1 MGKIWQVLPPISND
15 FIDLHSEYDRI
26 FLQLLFN
33 RGLKEKREIE
43 EFLNSDFKT
52 IPEPFLFKDMGSAVD
67 LIIEHIK
74 KQSKIL
80 VYGDYDADGVTSSA
94 LLVEILRILKAPVDV
109 YIPDRVSEG
118 YGLNK
123 KAIEEFAKNNIKL
136 IITVDGGIR
145 DKDEINFAKEKGL
158 DVIVTD
164 HHVAPEKENL
174 PECLIINPNVKDETY
189 PSKNLAG
196 VGVAYKL
203 AIAIIAKAKLPEEA
217 KEKLREQILDL
228 VAVGTVADCVSL
240 LGENR
245 TLVKEG
251 LKILNKT
258 KRIGLQKL
266 IKKAQISGKLESWN
280 IGFQLGPRLNAAGR
294 MEHANTA
301 FGLLITKDEQEA
313 ESLAE
318 KLNEKNIDRQRITEE
333 IMAEIEKQIS
343 SEKKEEDYIIIG
355 ICPLRKEDE
364 SEVWNEGVIGL
375 VAGKLCDKYYRPVLV
390 ITEAEDG
397 YKGSGRSI
405 EEFNIVA
412 AVEEAKEFLEKYGGH
427 PAACGFSIASSS
439 LEKFTA
445 KMREVAAR
453 ELAQINLQPK
463 LKIEAELD
471 LNKIGDELQG
481 NIEKFLPFGQ
491 DNPQPR
497 FLTKNAQIKDIMNMG
512 VDGQHV
518 KFRFNGFW
526 AIAFGRSE
534 EWKEFKIGDKVDIV
548 YYIER
553 NEFNGRSEVQMK
565 LVDIK
570 STINN

>member
-1 MGKIWQVLPPISND
+1 MLPKISND
-15 FIDLHSEYDRI
+15 FVDLHPEYDRI

-43 EFLNSDFKT
+43 DFLNFDFKM
-52 IPEPFLFKDMGSAVD
+52 IPEPFLFKDMGTAVD
-67 LIIEHIK
+67 LIIEHIR
-74 KQSKIL
+74 KQNKIL

-94 LLVEILRILKAPVDV
+94 LLVEILKILKAPVEV

-123 KAIEEFAKNNIKL
+123 KAIEEFAKNNVKL

-164 HHVAPEKENL
+164 HHAAPEKEDL
-174 PECLIINPNVKDETY
+174 PECLIINPNVKDEVY

-228 VAVGTVADCVSL
+228 VAVGTVADCVGL

-251 LKILNKT
+251 LKVLNKT
-258 KRIGLQKL
+258 RRVGLQKL

-301 FGLLITKDEQEA
+301 FGLLVTKDEKEA
-313 ESLAE
+313 EVLAE

-333 IMAEIEKQIS
+333 IMGEIEKQIS
-343 SEKKEEDYIIIG
+343 SEKKEKDYIIIG
-355 ICPLRKEDE
+355 VCPLRKEDE

-375 VAGKLCDKYYRPVLV
+375 VAGRLCDKYYRPVLV
-390 ITEAEDG
+390 ITEVEDG

-412 AVEEAKEFLEKYGGH
+412 ALEESKDFLEKYGGH
-427 PAACGFSIASSS
+427 PAACGFSVASSK
-439 LEKFTA
+439 LDQFTA
-445 KMREVAAR
+445 KMREVAER
-453 ELAQINLQPK
+453 ELAQTNLQPK

-471 LNKIGDELQG
+471 LSEIGDRLQRD
-481 NIEKFLPFGQ
+481 IEKFLPFGQ
-491 DNPQPR
+491 ENLQPR
-497 FLTKNAQIKDIMNMG
+497 FLTKGAQIKDIVNMG

-526 AIAFGRSE
+526 ALAFGRSE

-565 LVDIK
+565 LVDVK
-570 STINN
+570 MCDS